1 MQVNENK
8 GGTIMKKNY
17 YNPEIK
23 LVLLTKNDVVTVSIT
38 KDDALTQYDTEFSF
52 GSFMKSG
59 S

>member
-1 MQVNENK
+1 
-8 GGTIMKKNY
+8 MKKNY